1 MRVFDCDE
9 CGETI
14 SAADDPELAEAVRTH
29 YSAEHEALEQDELED
44 KVREG
49 AYDATDS

>member
-14 SAADDPELAEAVRTH
+14 SAADDSELTRLVAKH
-29 YSAEHEALEQDELED
+29 YAAEHTELDEEELED
-44 KVREG
+44 KVSEG